1 MPPPPRSGLQS
12 SREKDR
18 IRRIRAEIAEQHE
31 SMMEL
36 ICECGIR
43 FKGLPQDLYTALT
56 ESNCLPLEEQPE
68 ARRAV
73 RDKMLRLL
81 AAKEEGQQDG
91 LDVPRQ
97 PRDDAKRGVDTVD
110 GASKKTA
117 ALNVYLGVLV
127 ALNAIAA
134 IWIWPSHLSKVL
146 SIPNPGMLDAIPV
159 GGTLAMNVIMIA
171 SASALVRGK
180 KWGVDPFV
188 TALLVWGVFQAILST
203 SKLPGWGTFLV
214 FLLGLV
220 LFMAPVAGI
229 LLVLCTGA
237 GILPEQPDGTGC

>member
-1 MPPPPRSGLQS
+1 MLQS
-12 SREKDR
+12 SREKNK

-91 LDVPRQ
+91 PDGPRQ

-146 SIPNPGMLDAIPV
+146 SLSNPGILDVLPV
-159 GGTLAMNVIMIA
+159 SGTLAMNVIMIA

-180 KWGVDPFV
+180 KCGVDPFV

-203 SKLPGWGTFLV
+203 SGLPAWRTLLI

-220 LFMAPVAGI
+220 LFLAPVAGI
-229 LLVLCTGA
+229 LLMLCSRA

>member
-1 MPPPPRSGLQS
+1 VDVLQS
-12 SREKDR
+12 SREKNK

-43 FKGLPQDLYTALT
+43 FKGLPRDLYTALT

-91 LDVPRQ
+91 RDVPRQ
-97 PRDDAKRGVDTVD
+97 PRDDAKRGVDTMD

-127 ALNAIAA
+127 ALNVIAA
-134 IWIWPSHLSKVL
+134 IWIWPSHLSKVVL
-146 SIPNPGMLDAIPV
+146 SLPNPGILDVLPV
-159 GGTLAMNVIMIA
+159 SGTLAMNVIMIA

-203 SKLPGWGTFLV
+203 SSLPASRRSLV
-214 FLLGLV
+214 HPAFPLGEH
-220 LFMAPVAGI
+220 F
-229 LLVLCTGA
+229 
-237 GILPEQPDGTGC
+237 

>member
-1 MPPPPRSGLQS
+1 VDVLQS
-12 SREKDR
+12 SRDKEK

-81 AAKEEGQQDG
+81 AAKEEGQPDG
-91 LDVPRQ
+91 TDVRRQ
-97 PRDDAKRGVDTVD
+97 FRDDTKKGMDTAG
-110 GASKKTA
+110 GASKKAT

-127 ALNAIAA
+127 ALNGISA
-134 IWIWPSHLSKVL
+134 IWIWPSHLGKVL
-146 SIPNPGMLDAIPV
+146 SLPTPGIVDVLPV
-159 GGTLAMNVIMIA
+159 SGTLAMNVIMIA
-171 SASALVRGK
+171 SATALMRGK

-188 TALLVWGVFQAILST
+188 TALLAWGAFQAILST
-203 SKLPGWGTFLV
+203 SSLPAWRTLLI

-229 LLVLCTGA
+229 LLMLCSRA
-237 GILPEQPDGTGC
+237 GILPPQE